1 MKVLPV
7 IGGQEKAL
15 LFWQELQALGVKKEK
30 KEVDYILV
38 LGGDGTFLGAVRQ
51 YYNLG
56 KPFLGIGMGSVNFLL
71 NQGINNVGLLLE
83 KMKNNQFNSF
93 SLGLLEARIKTRVG
107 EFKGIAFND
116 IFIKAIDPTGTV
128 DLEVYTREH
137 KAIKVKGDGLIVAT
151 AQGSTVYNRNAGGT
165 ILPLLSHL
173 WCLTGICTREDLR
186 VVIEPQEIL
195 IRNLKREAVLVTDNE
210 KFFGLEEVVIKQSKH
225 QVQIYFQKEENFE
238 QRRYKR

>member
-7 IGGQEKAL
+7 LGIQNKAFK
-15 LFWQELQALGVKKEK
+15 FWQELQVLDIKE
-30 KEVDYILV
+30 ERNNPDYILV
-38 LGGDGTFLGAVRQ
+38 LGGDGTFLGAVRK
-51 YYNLG
+51 YYDLG
-56 KPFLGIGMGSVNFLL
+56 SPFLGVGMGSVNFLL
-71 NQGINNVGLLLE
+71 NQGIDNARVLLE
-83 KMKNNQFNSF
+83 KIRNKQFNSF
-93 SLGLLEARIKTRVG
+93 SLRLLEAYIKTKTG

-116 IFIKAIDPTGTV
+116 VFIKAVDPTGTV

-151 AQGSTVYNRNAGGT
+151 AQGSTAYNRNAGGT

-210 KFFGLEEVVIKQSKH
+210 KFFGLKEVVIRQSKQ
-225 QVQIYFQKEENFE
+225 QVQLYFQKEENFE